1 MKHVLDDG
9 QYHER
14 KSVALMGAHVAQ
26 TARKKVFLR
35 ERMCIRCV
43 FWDIKTMRKS
53 TEPLS
58 RGFARRVVATN
69 GTLTW

>member
-14 KSVALMGAHVAQ
+14 KSVALMGVNVAQ
-26 TARKKVFLR
+26 TAREIFFTRMRVYSLFFL
-35 ERMCIRCV
+35 
-43 FWDIKTMRKS
+43 DIGTMRKS
-53 TEPLS
+53 SEPLS
-58 RGFARRVVATN
+58 RGLARRVVATN